1 MQRIPLSAVVWLPI
15 LLALHACTAT
25 VPHTPGAAK
34 PAIVKAEQIEKPV
47 AVAAGGETPELPLP
61 GSMAIMPIEVE
72 TRELAPLAADAD
84 ERLPLVR
91 GDEEPAPHI
100 ALLLPLRSAAF
111 NAVSEVVLQGFMA
124 AANAEAQGLSGE
136 LPVRIY
142 GSLDES
148 NDIVAL
154 YRQAI
159 AAGAQA
165 VVGPLTRLGVG
176 VLAAEQ
182 NIPVPTLALNV
193 AEGRFANRLY
203 FFGMMVEDEARRVAQ
218 LARQQG
224 LHQAIVIVTQAQLA
238 RRLQFAFEEEWLGL
252 GGTILRQIEFNG
264 DPAVLADITDLPDT
278 VVFLAADAEKARL
291 IRPYLLNQ
299 LPIYATSRIFLG
311 NNETLINYD
320 LNGIRFVDM
329 PWLLQADHPAV
340 MVYPHA
346 DLPLSADHERFYA
359 LGIDAFRLIRLLL
372 ANKVDANLLL
382 DGVSGDIRLNGHTF
396 QRMAMPAMFV
406 QGQAQSRN
414 GRDVPILQVFPDQ
427 TLDTRE

>member
-1 MQRIPLSAVVWLPI
+1 M
-15 LLALHACTAT
+15 
-25 VPHTPGAAK
+25 AA
-34 PAIVKAEQIEKPV
+34 
-47 AVAAGGETPELPLP
+47 AAGGETPELPLH
-61 GSMAIMPIEVE
+61 GSMAILPIEVE
-72 TRELAPLAADAD
+72 TRTLAPLEADD
-84 ERLPLVR
+84 TGRFPLVR
-91 GDEEPAPHI
+91 GDEKPAPHI
-100 ALLLPLRSAAF
+100 ALLLPLKSAAF
-111 NAVSEVVLQGFMA
+111 SATSEVVQQGFMA
-124 AANAEAQGLSGE
+124 AANLDAQGLSVG

-159 AAGAQA
+159 AGGAQA
-165 VVGPLTRLGVG
+165 VVGPLTRIGVG
-176 VLAAEQ
+176 VLAAER

-193 AEGRFANRLY
+193 AEGQFANRLY
-203 FFGMMVEDEARRVAQ
+203 FFGMMVEDEARQVAQ

-238 RRLQFAFEEEWLGL
+238 RRLQFAFEEAWLGL

-264 DPAVLADITDLPDT
+264 DPAVLSDVVNMSDT
-278 VVFLAADAEKARL
+278 VIFLAADAEKARL

-299 LPIYATSRIFLG
+299 LPIYATSRIFPG

-340 MVYPHA
+340 MVYPRA
-346 DLPLSADHERFYA
+346 DPPLSADHERFYA

-372 ANKVDANLLL
+372 ANRVDANLLL

-396 QRMAMPAMFV
+396 QRMAMPAMLA

-414 GRDVPILQVFPDQ
+414 GRDVPIVPVFSD
-427 TLDTRE
+427 LIIDASE

>member
-15 LLALHACTAT
+15 LLALYGCTAT

-34 PAIVKAEQIEKPV
+34 PAIVKAEQIEEPV
-47 AVAAGGETPELPLP
+47 SAAAGSGAAELPLR

-72 TRELAPLAADAD
+72 TRELAPVAADEG

-100 ALLLPLRSAAF
+100 ALLLPLKSAAF
-111 NAVSEVVLQGFMA
+111 SATSEVVLQGFMA
-124 AANAEAQGLSGE
+124 AANAEVRGLSGE
-136 LPVRIY
+136 LPVRVY
-142 GSLDES
+142 GSLDEG

-165 VVGPLTRLGVG
+165 VAGPLTRIGVG
-176 VLAAEQ
+176 VLAAER
-182 NIPVPTLALNV
+182 NIPVPTLALNI
-193 AEGRFANRLY
+193 AEGQFASRLY
-203 FFGMMVEDEARRVAQ
+203 FFGMMVEDEARQVAQ

-224 LHQAIVIVTQAQLA
+224 LHQAIVIATQAQLA
-238 RRLQFAFEEEWLGL
+238 RRLQFAFEEEWHGL

-264 DPAVLADITDLPDT
+264 DPMVLADIANQPDT

-320 LNGIRFVDM
+320 LNGVRFVDM

-340 MVYPHA
+340 MVYPRA
-346 DLPLSADHERFYA
+346 DPPLPVDHERFYA

-372 ANKVDANLLL
+372 ANRVDANLLL

-396 QRMAMPAMFV
+396 QRMAMPAMLT

-414 GRDVPILQVFPDQ
+414 GRDVPVLQVFPDQ
-427 TLDTRE
+427 TIDTRE